1 MDKMGLV
8 ALIVG
13 LVLCIAGGY
22 AIWAF
27 LPEVITAV
35 KGLIGIVVLL
45 ASYACGIWPVNHQRL
60 KTGEKMNT
68 GRESL
73 FPVLVSL
80 PGFHP
85 AHSSVPSFNTNHTGW
100 LVVQY
105 D

>member
-13 LVLCIAGGY
+13 LILCIAGGY

-45 ASYACGIWPVNHQRL
+45 AGLMLAVFGLLIIN
-60 KTGEKMNT
+60 
-68 GRESL
+68 
-73 FPVLVSL
+73 
-80 PGFHP
+80 
-85 AHSSVPSFNTNHTGW
+85 
-100 LVVQY
+100 

>member
-1 MDKMGLV
+1 MGLV

-13 LVLCIAGGY
+13 LILCIAGGY

-45 ASYACGIWPVNHQRL
+45 AGLMLAVFGLLIIN
-60 KTGEKMNT
+60 
-68 GRESL
+68 
-73 FPVLVSL
+73 
-80 PGFHP
+80 
-85 AHSSVPSFNTNHTGW
+85 
-100 LVVQY
+100 

>member
-13 LVLCIAGGY
+13 LGLCIAGGY

-35 KGLIGIVVLL
+35 KGLIGIIVLL
-45 ASYACGIWPVNHQRL
+45 AGLMLAVFGLLIVN
-60 KTGEKMNT
+60 
-68 GRESL
+68 
-73 FPVLVSL
+73 
-80 PGFHP
+80 
-85 AHSSVPSFNTNHTGW
+85 
-100 LVVQY
+100 